1 MENFSGAIRGQVLV
15 PGDESFETARLPWNR
30 AVDQGGV
37 RVVVVPE
44 DAADAAAA
52 VRCAR
57 MAGLT
62 VATQPNGHG
71 AAGGLDGE
79 VLLRTRLLRGVAVDP
94 VRRIARVEAGASWGE
109 VQAAAAKHGLTGLCG
124 SSPVVSA
131 TGFLLG
137 GGLSWFGRAHGFG
150 ASSVRAFEVVDAEGR
165 QARVTGGSDPDL
177 FWALRGGGGD
187 FALVTAVEIELF
199 PAPSI
204 FGGRLLWPARHA
216 PDVLAAFREATGEAP
231 DELSLWFTLLEFPP
245 FPEVPEPVRGLSA
258 VVLDLAF
265 LGGEAEG
272 RALTDRLAAIPGL
285 MIDSRR
291 PLRADE
297 MGSICAEPTEPG
309 ASLFSGQILTG
320 LPDDAAETILSA
332 PGGPMVSVQVRQ
344 LGGALARPSDG
355 HGAHG
360 HLAEPYLLG
369 LLGVAPA
376 PPVAEAVRRRQA
388 EIARALVP
396 HTTGRKPFTYLAAGE
411 KAAAAFPADTLA
423 RLREIKRRRDPHGTF
438 RSNFPVLA

>member
-1 MENFSGAIRGQVLV
+1 MDDFTTAIRGRVLV
-15 PGDESFETARLPWNR
+15 PGDDSFETARLPWNR

-37 RVVVVPE
+37 RLVVVPE

-57 MAGLT
+57 MAGVP

-71 AAGGLDGE
+71 AGGGLDGE
-79 VLLRTRLLRGVAVDP
+79 VLLRTHLLRGVSVDP
-94 VRRIARVEAGASWGE
+94 LRRIARVEAGASWGE
-109 VQAAAAKHGLTGLCG
+109 VQAAAAEHGLTGLCG

-131 TGFLLG
+131 TGYLLG
-137 GGLSWFGRAHGFG
+137 GGLSWFGRKHGFG
-150 ASSVRAFEVVDAEGR
+150 ASSVRAFEVVDADGHP
-165 QARVTGGSDPDL
+165 ARVTGDTDPDL

-204 FGGRLLWPARHA
+204 FGGRLLWPSEHA
-216 PDVLAAFREATGEAP
+216 PEVLDAFRDATATAP
-231 DELSLWFTLLEFPP
+231 EELTLWFNRLEFPP
-245 FPEVPEPVRGLSA
+245 FPEVPEPIRGLSA
-258 VVLDLAF
+258 VVLDLAY
-265 LGGEAEG
+265 LGAEAEG

-291 PLRADE
+291 PLRAGE
-297 MGSICAEPTEPG
+297 MGSICNEPTEPG
-309 ASLFSGQILTG
+309 ASIFSGQILTG
-320 LPDDAAETILSA
+320 LPDEAARTILSA
-332 PGGPMVSVQVRQ
+332 AGGPMVSVQVRH
-344 LGGALARPSDG
+344 LGGALARPSET

-360 HLAEPYLLG
+360 HIAEPYLLG

-376 PPVAEAVRRRQA
+376 PPVAEMVTRRQA
-388 EIARALVP
+388 EISRELVP
-396 HTTGRKPFTYLAAGE
+396 YTTGRKPFTYLGPGE
-411 KAAAAFPADTLA
+411 KAAAAFPADALA

-438 RSNFPVLA
+438 RSNYPVLA

>member
-1 MENFSGAIRGQVLV
+1 MDDFTKAIRGRVLA
-15 PGDESFETARLPWNR
+15 PGDDTFETARLPWNR

-37 RVVVVPE
+37 RLVVVPE

-79 VLLRTRLLRGVAVDP
+79 VLLRTHLLRGVEVDP

-109 VQAAAAKHGLTGLCG
+109 VQAAAAKHGLSGPCG

-131 TGFLLG
+131 TGYLLG

-150 ASSVRAFEVVDAEGR
+150 ASGVRAFDVVDADGHP
-165 QARVTGGSDPDL
+165 ARVTGGSDPDL

-204 FGGRLLWPARHA
+204 FGGRLLWPSRHA
-216 PDVLAAFREATGEAP
+216 PDVLAAFREATREAP
-231 DELSLWFTLLEFPP
+231 DELSLWFNLLEFPP

-297 MGSICAEPTEPG
+297 MGSICDEPTDPG

-320 LPDDAAETILSA
+320 LPDDAAATILSA
-332 PGGPMVSVQVRQ
+332 PGGPMVSVQVRH
-344 LGGALARPSDG
+344 LGGAIARSSDD

-360 HLAEPYLLG
+360 RIAEPYLLG

-376 PPVAEAVRRRQA
+376 PPVAEIVRARQA
-388 EIARALVP
+388 EISRALVP
-396 HTTGRKPFTYLAAGE
+396 YTTGRKPFTYLSPGE
-411 KAAAAFPADTLA
+411 KAAAAFPAGTLA